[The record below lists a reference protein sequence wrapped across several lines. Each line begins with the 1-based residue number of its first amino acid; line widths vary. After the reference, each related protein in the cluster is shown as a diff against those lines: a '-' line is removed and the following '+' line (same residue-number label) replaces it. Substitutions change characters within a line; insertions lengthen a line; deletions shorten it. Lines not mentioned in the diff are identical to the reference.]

1 MAGTV
6 KGSAGVVTIAGQ
18 ALGEIRS
25 FSIEESADTIEDT
38 SMGDTSRTYKS
49 SLKGFT
55 ASVDALFDEDDVGQA
70 EFTIGSSVACV
81 FRSEGTGSGLMERS
95 GTGIVTGITINQA
108 YDGLVET
115 SFTLQ
120 GTGALDITAQS

>member
-18 ALGEIRS
+18 TLGEIRS
-25 FSIEESADTIEDT
+25 FTIEESADTIEDT
-38 SMGDTSRTYKS
+38 SMGDTHKSYLS

-55 ASVDALFDEDDVGQA
+55 ASIDALFDEDDVGQA
-70 EFTIGSSVACV
+70 EFTIGTSVACV
-81 FRSEGTGSGLMERS
+81 FRSEGTGTGKMERS
-95 GTGIVTGITINQA
+95 GTGIVTGISINQS

-120 GTGALDITAQS
+120 GTGELSITEQ

>member
-6 KGSAGVVTIAGQ
+6 KGSAGIVTIAGQ
-18 ALGEIRS
+18 TLGEIRS
-25 FSIEESADTIEDT
+25 FTIEETADTIEDT
-38 SMGDTSRTYKS
+38 SMGDTHKSYKD

-55 ASVDALFDEDDVGQA
+55 ASIDALFDEDDVGQA
-70 EFTIGSSVACV
+70 EFTIGASVACV
-81 FRSEGTGSGLMERS
+81 FRSEGEGSGLMERS
-95 GTGIVTGITINQA
+95 GTGIVTGISINQS

-120 GTGALDITAQS
+120 GTGELSITAQS

>member
-6 KGSAGVVTIAGQ
+6 TGSAGIVTIAGQ
-18 ALGEIRS
+18 TLGEIRS
-25 FSIEESADTIEDT
+25 FTIEETADTIDDT
-38 SMGDTSRTYKS
+38 SMGDTHRSYKS
-49 SLKGFT
+49 SLKSFT
-55 ASVDALFDEDDVGQA
+55 ASIDALFDEDDVGQA
-70 EFTIGSSVACV
+70 EFTIGASVACV

-95 GTGIVTGITINQA
+95 GTGIVTGISINQS

-120 GTGALDITAQS
+120 GTGQLSTTEQA